1 MNTPHLTPDRL
12 TGYLYQT
19 LDDATRESINAHLT
33 TCPACRAQLDEQK
46 TLQRAISNELNAKL
60 TQARPS
66 NRMTFAAI
74 AAQIKPRSPWFHLW
88 GRVTT
93 GTPMAFALAGFVFA
107 VAGVLQNFSLRHVST
122 DTLQMNAYPTF
133 ACFFLMLVSVQQFD
147 KALSIRPRFLLMAAI
162 AAILWLSS
170 ALIGFLNILVI
181 QDLVIYATLL
191 AGGGK
196 VQATPMAM
204 FAIFGAAI
212 LYIGVIIGSGEYHYQ
227 HLGQPNSWKVFSITL
242 LVQLFILILPYLIF

>member
-1 MNTPHLTPDRL
+1 MKPSHLTPDRL

-19 LDDATRESINAHLT
+19 LDDATRESINAHLA

-74 AAQIKPRSPWFHLW
+74 AAQIKPRSPLSHLW

-93 GTPMAFALAGFVFA
+93 STPMAFALAGLVLA
-107 VAGVLQNFSLRHVST
+107 MAGVLQIFSLRHQPT
-122 DTLQMNAYPTF
+122 PTLEMNAYPTF

-181 QDLVIYATLL
+181 QDLIIYATLL
-191 AGGGK
+191 SGGGK

-204 FAIFGAAI
+204 FAVFGAAI
-212 LYIGVIIGSGEYHYQ
+212 LYIGVVIGGGEYHYR

-242 LVQLFILILPYLIF
+242 LAQLFILILPYLIF